1 MYPRLL
7 QLSLT
12 LMLALGAA
20 AGAHAQSK
28 ARTPAQGDKATV
40 LPVLNNVSGKVEAY
54 LLLEPTTTPVAGA
67 RWRVGQSSLDA
78 AFGLDSGDTLGL
90 VCDRKTG
97 LVGAIG
103 NLANHCMLAALDQEG
118 GGRGS
123 RQGAVGASLNRAA
136 GRIGVALGTGR
147 DTLPAWLSP
156 SGRQSKFEQNT
167 LTVYGQKHIGSEAT
181 VSIGGTWARATLIPA
196 GEASTQ
202 LADQWTTRSLS
213 IGAAKGAFSANII
226 GRVVETPSQPGQW
239 EGLGVGLTW
248 RTPWSG
254 QLTVGAEN
262 VVTRGRNP
270 FAPRDQDDNEGT
282 VPYVRYEQ
290 DL

>member
-1 MYPRLL
+1 MYSRLL
-7 QLSLT
+7 PLSLS
-12 LMLALGAA
+12 LMLALGAP
-20 AGAHAQSK
+20 AGVYAQSK
-28 ARTPAQGDKATV
+28 ARTPAQGDKAAV
-40 LPVLNNVSGKVEAY
+40 LPVLNNASGKVEAY
-54 LLLEPTTTPVAGA
+54 LLLEPTATPVAGA
-67 RWRVGQSSLDA
+67 RWRFGQSSLGA

-90 VCDRKTG
+90 VCDRKNG
-97 LVGAIG
+97 LTNAIG
-103 NLANHCMLAALDQEG
+103 NLANHCMMAALDQDHN
-118 GGRGS
+118 GRGS
-123 RQGAVGASLNRAA
+123 RQGAVGASLSRAA
-136 GRIGVALGTGR
+136 GRIGVALGSGR

-156 SGRQSKFEQNT
+156 SSRQSKFEQNT
-167 LTVYGQKHIGSEAT
+167 LTVYGQKHLGAEAT

-196 GEASTQ
+196 GQASTE
-202 LADQWTTRSLS
+202 LADQWTTRSLTV
-213 IGAAKGAFSANII
+213 GATRGAFSANVI

-270 FAPRDQDDNEGT
+270 FAPGDKGEGEGT

>member
-12 LMLALGAA
+12 LMLALGV
-20 AGAHAQSK
+20 AGSVHAQTK
-28 ARTPAQGDKATV
+28 VRPAQTDKSAV
-40 LPVLNNVSGKVEAY
+40 LPVLNNASGKVEAY
-54 LLLEPTTTPVAGA
+54 LVLEPTTTPVTGA
-67 RWRVGQSSLDA
+67 RWRFGQSSLDA

-90 VCDRKTG
+90 VCDRKSG
-97 LVGAIG
+97 LSNAIG
-103 NLANHCMLAALDQEG
+103 NLANHCMLASLDQERP
-118 GGRGS
+118 GRGS
-123 RQGAVGASLNRAA
+123 RQGVVGASLSRAA
-136 GRIGVALGTGR
+136 GRIGLVLGSGK

-156 SGRQSKFEQNT
+156 SGRQSKYEQNT
-167 LTVYGQKHIGSEAT
+167 LTVYGEKHLGSEAT

-196 GEASTQ
+196 GQAATA
-202 LADQWTTRSLS
+202 LADEWTTRSVTVS
-213 IGAAKGAFSANII
+213 ANRGAFSANII

-239 EGLGVGLTW
+239 EGLGLGLTW

-270 FAPRDQDDNEGT
+270 FAPRDRGDDDGT

>member
-12 LMLALGAA
+12 LMLALGVAG
-20 AGAHAQSK
+20 GAHAQSK
-28 ARTPAQGDKATV
+28 PRTPAQGDNSAV
-40 LPVLNNVSGKVEAY
+40 LPVLNNASGKVEAY

-67 RWRVGQSSLDA
+67 RWRFGQSSLDA
-78 AFGLDSGDTLGL
+78 AFGLNSGDTLGL
-90 VCDRKTG
+90 VCDRNSG
-97 LVGAIG
+97 LASAIG
-103 NLANHCMLAALDQEG
+103 SLANHCMLAALDQDR
-118 GGRGS
+118 GGRGT
-123 RQGAVGASLNRAA
+123 RQGAVGASLSRAA
-136 GRIGVALGTGR
+136 GRIGVALGSGR

-196 GEASTQ
+196 GQATAA
-202 LADQWTTRSLS
+202 LADQWTTRSVR
-213 IGAAKGAFSANII
+213 IGADVGAFSANII

-270 FAPRDQDDNEGT
+270 FAQREDGNEDGT

>member
-12 LMLALGAA
+12 LILALGVAS
-20 AGAHAQSK
+20 GAHAQSK
-28 ARTPAQGDKATV
+28 ARTPAQSDKAAV

-54 LLLEPTTTPVAGA
+54 LLLEPTATPVAGA

-97 LVGAIG
+97 LASAIG
-103 NLANHCMLAALDQEG
+103 NLANHCMLATLDQDR

-123 RQGAVGASLNRAA
+123 RQGTVGATLSRAA

-147 DTLPAWLSP
+147 DSLPAWLTP
-156 SGRQSKFEQNT
+156 NARQSKFEQNT

-181 VSIGGTWARATLIPA
+181 VSIGGTWARATLIPV
-196 GEASTQ
+196 GQASTE
-202 LADQWTTRSLS
+202 LADQWTTRSLT
-213 IGAAKGAFSANII
+213 IGAGRGAFSANII
-226 GRVVETPSQPGQW
+226 GRVIDTPSQPGQW

-270 FAPRDQDDNEGT
+270 FAPRDHGDDEGT

>member
-7 QLSLT
+7 PLSLT
-12 LMLALGAA
+12 LMLALGVAT
-20 AGAHAQSK
+20 GAHAQSK
-28 ARTPAQGDKATV
+28 ARTPAQGEKAAV
-40 LPVLNNVSGKVEAY
+40 LPVLNNASGKVEAY

-78 AFGLDSGDTLGL
+78 AFGLETGDTLGL

-97 LVGAIG
+97 LSNAIG
-103 NLANHCMLAALDQEG
+103 NLANHCMLASLDQDRS
-118 GGRGS
+118 GRGS
-123 RQGAVGASLNRAA
+123 RQGTVGATLTRAA

-147 DTLPAWLSP
+147 DSLPAWLTPNARS
-156 SGRQSKFEQNT
+156 SKLEQNT

-181 VSIGGTWARATLIPA
+181 VSIGGTWARATLIPV
-196 GEASTQ
+196 GQASTE
-202 LADQWTTRSLS
+202 LADQWTTRSLT
-213 IGAAKGAFSANII
+213 IGAGKGAFSANII
-226 GRVVETPSQPGQW
+226 GRVVETPSQPGHW

-270 FAPRDQDDNEGT
+270 FAPRNQGDNEGT